1 MPEKRTS
8 ETPKRP
14 RSIPPK
20 GAARSSRPK
29 SENAHHE
36 FSGGAKASTAAGG
49 GLFGLE
55 NLFGL
60 IGRAVEQLGE
70 AAQKMEDGEYQKQG
84 EFDVKGLGEKARGV
98 YGVSVKMGLGG
109 KPTVQSFGNIHPTAK
124 GPEVADVREPMVD
137 VYDEEKEVLVIAE
150 LPGAQGPEIAVAVK
164 NRKLTI
170 EAKGSHRYAKTVDLP
185 AKVNPEPLR
194 KVYRNG
200 LLEVRFAKA

>member
-1 MPEKRTS
+1 MPEKRHS
-8 ETPKRP
+8 EAPKRP

-20 GAARSSRPK
+20 GAPKSTRPK
-29 SENAHHE
+29 SEGEHPD
-36 FSGGAKASTAAGG
+36 FSAGVKAGAAAG

-55 NLFGL
+55 NLFGML
-60 IGRAVEQLGE
+60 GRAVEQLGE
-70 AAQKMEDGEYQKQG
+70 AAGKMENGEYQKQG
-84 EFDVKGLGEKARGV
+84 DFNVQGLGEKARGV

-124 GPEVADVREPMVD
+124 GPEVSEVREPLVD
-137 VYDEEKEVLVIAE
+137 VFDEDKEVLVVAE
-150 LPGAQGPEIAVAVK
+150 MPGAQGPEIVVTVK
-164 NRKLTI
+164 NRKLTL
-170 EAKGSHRYAKTVDLP
+170 EAKGTHRYAKTIELP

>member
-20 GAARSSRPK
+20 SAHKSTRPK
-29 SENAHHE
+29 SEGAD
-36 FSGGAKASTAAGG
+36 FTGGAQARAAVG

-55 NLFGL
+55 NLFGML
-60 IGRAVEQLGE
+60 GKAVQQLGE
-70 AAQKMEDGEYQKQG
+70 AAEKMENGQYEKQG
-84 EFDVKGLGEKARGV
+84 EFNVQGLGEKARGV
-98 YGVSVKMGLGG
+98 YGVSVKMGTGG

-124 GPEVADVREPMVD
+124 GPEVTEVREPLID
-137 VYDEEKEVLVIAE
+137 VFDEDKEVLVVAE
-150 LPGAQGPEIAVAVK
+150 LPGAQGPEIIVTVK
-164 NRKLTI
+164 SRKLTI
-170 EAKGSHRYAKTVDLP
+170 EAKGTHRYAKTVELP
-185 AKVNPEPLR
+185 AKVQPEPTR

>member
-1 MPEKRTS
+1 MKRRNGRTTSRQREQPEARARNPLGRTPNFRRARKPS
-8 ETPKRP
+8 
-14 RSIPPK
+14 
-20 GAARSSRPK
+20 AA
-29 SENAHHE
+29 
-36 FSGGAKASTAAGG
+36 AA

-70 AAQKMEDGEYQKQG
+70 AAQKMEDGKYEKQG
-84 EFDVKGLGEKARGV
+84 EFNVQGLGEKARGV

-124 GPEVADVREPMVD
+124 GPEVSEVREPLVD
-137 VYDEEKEVLVIAE
+137 VFDEDKEVLVVAE
-150 LPGAQGPEIAVAVK
+150 MPGAQGSEIAVNVK
-164 NRKLTI
+164 NKTLTL
-170 EAKGSHRYAKTVDLP
+170 EAKGTHRYAKTIELP
-185 AKVNPEPLR
+185 AKVKPEPLR

>member
-20 GAARSSRPK
+20 GVHKSTRPN
-29 SENAHHE
+29 SEGPD
-36 FSGGAKASTAAGG
+36 FQGGAQARTAAG

-55 NLFGL
+55 NLFGML
-60 IGRAVEQLGE
+60 GRAVEQLGE
-70 AAQKMEDGEYQKQG
+70 AAQKMENGQYEKQG
-84 EFDVKGLGEKARGV
+84 EFNVQGLGEKARGV
-98 YGVSVKMGLGG
+98 YGVSVKMGTGG

-124 GPEVADVREPMVD
+124 GPEVTEVREPLID
-137 VYDEEKEVLVIAE
+137 VFDEDKEVLVVAE
-150 LPGAQGPEIAVAVK
+150 LPGAQGPEIVVTVK

-170 EAKGSHRYAKTVDLP
+170 EAKGTHRYAKTIELP
-185 AKVNPEPLR
+185 AKVQPEPSR